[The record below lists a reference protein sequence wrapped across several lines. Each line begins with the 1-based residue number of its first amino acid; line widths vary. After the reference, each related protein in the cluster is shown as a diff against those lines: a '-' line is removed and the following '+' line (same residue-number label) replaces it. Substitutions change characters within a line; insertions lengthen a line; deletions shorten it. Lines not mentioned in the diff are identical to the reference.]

1 MAQNLPP
8 DDLQINDDGE
18 DADQHVKFRRCSNCS
33 NDQMAPVSEIS
44 ETGFIAMT
52 TFGQVYRCPQCA
64 AEAKIRAPASIVTG
78 SIFAII
84 VAAVGCL
91 AFINGPYWYATN
103 LSYFSLNSYEFYMV
117 FLDLLV
123 FVLYS
128 LVAIY
133 GAWSVW
139 SEIISPIKT
148 IVQHPVTGENR
159 KMNDEESAGSKKSRT
174 MQLSAFFLFPLVV
187 YIPLLG
193 GIWLLDTAGIDVRSD
208 EIYKFVTLA
217 GTFAFAIFLAR
228 RFKVEFGLVFF
239 GMVFWMAA
247 FVGVI
252 FLMR

>member
-1 MAQNLPP
+1 MPQNQTP
-8 DDLQINDDGE
+8 DDVN
-18 DADQHVKFRRCSNCS
+18 QHTNYRRCSNCKH
-33 NDQMAPVSEIS
+33 DKMEPVSEIS

-52 TFGQVYRCPQCA
+52 TFGQVYKCPECA
-64 AEAKIRAPASIVTG
+64 AEVKIRAPASIVTG
-78 SIFAII
+78 SIFAMI
-84 VAAVGCL
+84 VAAVGWL
-91 AFINGPYWYATN
+91 AFVNGPYWYATN

-117 FLDLLV
+117 FIDLLV

-133 GAWSVW
+133 GAWSLW

-159 KMNDEESAGSKKSRT
+159 KMNDQESAGSKKSGT

-193 GIWLLDTAGIDVRSD
+193 GIWLLDTAGIDVRKD
-208 EIYKFVTLA
+208 EIYKFIVLA
-217 GTFAFAIFLAR
+217 GTFAFAIFLAK

-252 FLMR
+252 FLM

>member
-1 MAQNLPP
+1 
-8 DDLQINDDGE
+8 
-18 DADQHVKFRRCSNCS
+18 
-33 NDQMAPVSEIS
+33 
-44 ETGFIAMT
+44 
-52 TFGQVYRCPQCA
+52 
-64 AEAKIRAPASIVTG
+64 
-78 SIFAII
+78 
-84 VAAVGCL
+84 
-91 AFINGPYWYATN
+91 
-103 LSYFSLNSYEFYMV
+103 MV
-117 FLDLLV
+117 FIDLLV

-133 GAWSVW
+133 GVWSLW

-159 KMNDEESAGSKKSRT
+159 KMNDQETAASKKSGT

-193 GIWLLDTAGIDVRSD
+193 GIWLLDTAGIDVRKD
-208 EIYKFVTLA
+208 EIYKFIVLA
-217 GTFAFAIFLAR
+217 GTFAFAIFLAK

-252 FLMR
+252 FLM